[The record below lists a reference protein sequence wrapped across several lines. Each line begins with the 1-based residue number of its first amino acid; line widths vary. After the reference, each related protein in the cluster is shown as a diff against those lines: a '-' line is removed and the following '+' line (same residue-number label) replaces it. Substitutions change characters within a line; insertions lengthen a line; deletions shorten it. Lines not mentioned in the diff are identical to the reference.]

1 MTTYRVT
8 SITPFNNGLKKGDLF
23 SDKEQ
28 KGMNI
33 PVLLERGRIAVAQ
46 SPPISEVLKLANVAP
61 RFHDVGVV
69 TVQELIDADSLEL
82 AKQLGYRTRKP
93 IERYQEIAQEA
104 LKAPEKAKRG

>member
-8 SITPFNNGLKKGDLF
+8 SITPFNNGLKNGDLF
-23 SDKEQ
+23 NDKE
-28 KGMNI
+28 GNINI
-33 PVLLERGRIAVAQ
+33 PALLAAGRIAVAQ
-46 SPPISEVLKLANVAP
+46 SPPISEILKLANVAP
-61 RFHDVGVV
+61 KFHEVGVV